1 MHNVTAPF
9 TLLLGNLPTFVRLE
23 LTRLLHA
30 EPDLRVIGTAA
41 SATELVAQAR
51 RLRPGLVIASENQ
64 LSSLERLNRQH
75 PVPVLLY
82 STTASDTAVSSEMAQ
97 WGVIGYLLPI
107 LGKDHPEFG
116 SYRQRLLQKIRAIRS
131 GFATSLAIKR
141 PAIMLPPSGV
151 AVIGGSTGGVQAIE
165 SLVRT
170 LPATLTSA
178 VLVAIHLPAHFTES
192 FVNRLRRATALPVV
206 VGQPGT
212 ALEAGKIIVAPGGQ
226 NMVVNAVSRG
236 PWLSWHTGFT
246 TEAASLPDEP
256 SVDLL
261 MQSVARTVGRNALGV
276 VLTGLGR
283 DGTLGAQ
290 CIRQHGGF
298 VIAQDEA
305 SSAVFSMPKSVIQT
319 GAANIVSPLSDI
331 ADYVGRLATQ
341 LRINRVSSFS
351 SSTQFATR

>member
-1 MHNVTAPF
+1 
-9 TLLLGNLPTFVRLE
+9 
-23 LTRLLHA
+23 
-30 EPDLRVIGTAA
+30 
-41 SATELVAQAR
+41 
-51 RLRPGLVIASENQ
+51 
-64 LSSLERLNRQH
+64 
-75 PVPVLLY
+75 
-82 STTASDTAVSSEMAQ
+82 
-97 WGVIGYLLPI
+97 
-107 LGKDHPEFG
+107 
-116 SYRQRLLQKIRAIRS
+116 
-131 GFATSLAIKR
+131 
-141 PAIMLPPSGV
+141 MLPPSGV